1 MAAEVGKKYA
11 RWTWPLII
19 GTLVG
24 GFLAYQIVTRLV
36 TSVEIYFGIW
46 DTWLGFLGLLSGLVA
61 AAIFDWPPLRSA
73 LAGYAGGVALLI
85 LINVLL
91 PNPVPCLQDSRGF
104 DILRAYSTNCGPR

>member
-1 MAAEVGKKYA
+1 MVAEVDKKR

-24 GFLAYQIVTRLV
+24 GFLVYQIVTRLV
-36 TSVEIYFGIW
+36 FGIQISLDIF

-61 AAIFDWPPLRSA
+61 AAVFSWPPLRSA
-73 LAGYAGGVALLI
+73 FVGYAGGLALVI
-85 LINVLL
+85 LINVIL
-91 PNPVPCLQDSRGF
+91 PNAVPCLQNSRGF